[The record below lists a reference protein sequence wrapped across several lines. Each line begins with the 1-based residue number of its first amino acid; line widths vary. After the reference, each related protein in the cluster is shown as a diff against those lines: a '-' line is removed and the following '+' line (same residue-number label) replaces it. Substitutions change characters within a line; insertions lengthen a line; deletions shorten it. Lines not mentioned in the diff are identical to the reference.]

1 MSILRETKPALG
13 MPKISVCIPTYN
25 RAHFLPVAIDSV
37 FSQTI
42 DDWEVIVCDDGSQDA
57 TPEVMSRYTDPRVR
71 YVRHPRNVGKS
82 NNMRSGFEV
91 ATGKYFIK
99 FDDDDRLTPEFLEK
113 TSEILDRD
121 LEIDFVGTDHWI
133 INANHQRE
141 VEQTEQNSQ
150 KWRRTELLEGVPSAL
165 LETVFVNQS
174 FQVGA
179 TLFRMQALQAV
190 DYMRPNIQNCED
202 NDLFVRLVLAGKQG
216 YYLPQRLMEYRVH
229 PEQQGLDRAIPYLK
243 DKLSY
248 LKNFHFTSSKLET
261 IRRSRL
267 AETQLLLGLRLI
279 EIGDV
284 ERGREFVQLGKSASP
299 LKAYVGLVLSLLPES
314 LRQTM
319 LQEMRKLKLSKA
331 FTATECN

>member
-1 MSILRETKPALG
+1 

-25 RAHFLPVAIDSV
+25 RAHFLPFAIDSV
-37 FSQTI
+37 FAQTI
-42 DDWEVIVCDDGSQDA
+42 TDWELIVCDDGSQDA
-57 TPEVMSRYTDPRVR
+57 TPEVMARYTDPRVR

-121 LEIDFVGTDHWI
+121 SAIDFVGTDHWI
-133 INANHQRE
+133 IDSNNDQE
-141 VEQTEQNSQ
+141 IELTEKNSQ
-150 KWRRTELLEGVPSAL
+150 KWGRTELAEGISASL
-165 LETVFVNQS
+165 LETVFVRQS

-179 TLFRMQALQAV
+179 TLFRMQALQDV

-202 NDLFVRLVLAGKQG
+202 NDLFVRLVLDEKQG

-248 LKNFHFTSSKLET
+248 LENFQFTSKLEE

-284 ERGREFVQLGKSASP
+284 ERGRELVRSGKPASVP
-299 LKAYVGLVLSLLPES
+299 KAYVALALSLLPKS
-314 LRQTM
+314 LRQT
-319 LQEMRKLKLSKA
+319 LFQTMRKMK
-331 FTATECN
+331 E

>member
-1 MSILRETKPALG
+1 

-25 RAHFLPVAIDSV
+25 RAHFLPFAIDSV
-37 FSQTI
+37 FAQTI
-42 DDWEVIVCDDGSQDA
+42 TDWELIVCDDGSQDA
-57 TPEVMSRYTDPRVR
+57 TPEVMARYTDPRVR

-121 LEIDFVGTDHWI
+121 SAIDFVGTDHWI
-133 INANHQRE
+133 IDSNNDQE
-141 VEQTEQNSQ
+141 IELTEKNSQ
-150 KWRRTELLEGVPSAL
+150 KWGRTELAEGISASL
-165 LETVFVNQS
+165 LETVFVRQS

-179 TLFRMQALQAV
+179 TLFRMQALQGV

-202 NDLFVRLVLAGKQG
+202 NDLFVRLVLDEKQG

-248 LKNFHFTSSKLET
+248 LENFQFTSKLEE

-279 EIGDV
+279 EIGDM
-284 ERGREFVQLGKSASP
+284 ERGRELVRSGKPASV
-299 LKAYVGLVLSLLPES
+299 LKAYVALALSLLPKS
-314 LRQTM
+314 LRQT
-319 LQEMRKLKLSKA
+319 LFQTMRKMK
-331 FTATECN
+331 E